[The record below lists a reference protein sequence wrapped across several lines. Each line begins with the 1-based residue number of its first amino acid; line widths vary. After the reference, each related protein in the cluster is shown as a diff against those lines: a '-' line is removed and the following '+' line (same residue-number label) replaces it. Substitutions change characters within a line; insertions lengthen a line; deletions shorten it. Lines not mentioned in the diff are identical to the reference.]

1 MTTAFVPRER
11 AARETRVAATPETV
25 KRLVGRGLALVV
37 ESSAGAAAGFPDAEY
52 AAAGA
57 TVAADGAG
65 AWGGAALV
73 LKVAPPSAEE
83 IARLAPGTVLVGL
96 LGPHDA
102 ERARRLAERGV
113 TALAMELLPRVTRA
127 QAMDALSSQA
137 NLAGYKAVLVAAN
150 SCPRL
155 FPMMTT
161 AAGTVRPARVV
172 VLGAGVAGLQAL
184 ATARRLGA
192 VVEVSD
198 IRPAVEEQ
206 VESLG
211 GRFIELPGMESG
223 EGQGGYAREMGEEF
237 LSRQR
242 AILTE
247 RLRGADVVITTAL
260 VPGKKAPILLTA
272 EMVAA
277 MKPGAVVVDLAAE
290 QGGNCVHTRLG
301 EEVEVG
307 GVRILGPHNLAT
319 TLPHDASVLYA
330 RNLAALVEHLTKD
343 GKLAVTRDDEVA
355 GPALLTY
362 EGEIVFGPIRSAST
376 VGAP

>member
-11 AARETRVAATPETV
+11 SADETRVAATPETV
-25 KRLVGRGLALVV
+25 KRMVERGFAVV
-37 ESSAGAAAGFPDAEY
+37 VDSGAGEAAAFPDGDY

-57 TVAADGAG
+57 TIAAE
-65 AWGGAALV
+65 GAAGSAGLV
-73 LKVAPPSAEE
+73 VRVGPPSGEE
-83 IARLAPGTVLVGL
+83 IARLSSGCVLIGL
-96 LGPHDA
+96 LRPHEG
-102 ERARRLAERGV
+102 ERAQRLAERCV
-113 TALAMELLPRVTRA
+113 TALAMELLPRITRA
-127 QAMDALSSQA
+127 QGMDALSSQA
-137 NLAGYKAVLVAAN
+137 NLAGYKAALVGAAA
-150 SCPRL
+150 CPRT

-192 VVEVSD
+192 IVEVSD

-206 VESLG
+206 VASLG

-223 EGQGGYAREMGEEF
+223 EGQGGYAREMSEEF

-260 VPGKKAPILLTA
+260 VPGKRAPVLLTA

-277 MKPGAVVVDLAAE
+277 MRPGAVVVDLAAE
-290 QGGNCVHTRLG
+290 QGGNCAHTRLG

-319 TLPHDASVLYA
+319 TLPRDASTLYA
-330 RNLAALVEHLTKD
+330 RNVVALVEHLTRD
-343 GKLAVTRDDEVA
+343 GRLLVDRNDEIA
-355 GPALLTY
+355 GPALLTLG
-362 EGEIVFGPIRSAST
+362 GEVVFGTKA
-376 VGAP
+376 A

>member
-25 KRLVGRGLALVV
+25 KRLAGRGLATVV
-37 ESSAGAAAGFPDAEY
+37 ERGAGAAAGFPDEAY
-52 AAAGA
+52 GAAGA
-57 TVAADGAG
+57 ALAADGAG
-65 AWGGAALV
+65 PWGEAGLV

-83 IARLAPGTVLVGL
+83 IARLASGAVLLGL

-102 ERARRLAERGV
+102 ERARRLAERRV

-137 NLAGYKAVLVAAN
+137 NLAGYKAVLVGAN
-150 SCPRL
+150 ACPRL

-198 IRPAVEEQ
+198 IRPAVQEQ

-211 GRFIELPGMESG
+211 GRFIALPGMESG

-237 LSRQR
+237 LRRQR
-242 AILTE
+242 EILTE
-247 RLRGADVVITTAL
+247 RLRAADVVITTAL
-260 VPGKKAPILLTA
+260 VPGKRAPILLTA
-272 EMVAA
+272 AMVAA

-290 QGGNCVHTRLG
+290 QGGNCEHTRLG
-301 EEVEVG
+301 EEVVVG

-330 RNLAALVEHLTKD
+330 RNVAALVEHLTKD
-343 GKLAVTRDDEVA
+343 GALAVTRDDEVA

-362 EGEIVFGPIRSAST
+362 EGEIVFGPTRSAST
-376 VGAP
+376 IAAP